1 MCGICGLIDYRNS
14 FSNGE
19 EALLRMRDAMMHRGP
34 DDGGLYVNKRGLFAG
49 LGHRRLSIIDLS
61 SAGKQPMANEDGS
74 IQLVLNGEIYN
85 YHELRERLKKSG
97 HLFKSNTDTE
107 VVVHLYE
114 EYGRECVNLLRG
126 MFAFAVWDNKK
137 NVLFLARDRA
147 GKKPLFYH
155 YSDGKLC
162 FASELSAL
170 MQSGIVRKS
179 INYSAIHYYL
189 TFGYIPAPLTIY
201 DDVFKLPAAH
211 SLTLDDKNIDVKR
224 YWALDFSKKTDISEE
239 DAAKEV
245 LRLLGDAVRVRLY
258 SDVPLGAFLSG
269 GIDSSIVVALM
280 SELSG
285 SKVKTFSIGFEEG
298 EYNEL
303 KYARLIAEKFGTEH
317 NEFIVKPHAME
328 ILPMLV
334 EHYGEP
340 YADSSCVPTYYVS
353 RETKKYV
360 TVALNGDGGDELFGG
375 YERYQAMAFSQTY
388 QRIPAIL
395 KRMVSAGSHILPDS
409 INPKSRVRNLKR
421 FLKVI
426 DMPTVERY
434 LRWIAVFDNDA
445 KDSIYSGDFKDKTR
459 GLEPSAFLSPYLNMP
474 GNLDIVDR
482 ALMADTN
489 LYLPYDLLVK
499 VDIAS
504 MANSL
509 EARAPFLDH
518 HLMEFAASLPAD
530 YKVRGLV
537 KKYILKKAIGKIIP
551 RENIYRRKMG
561 FGVPIGRW
569 FRMEM
574 KDYLRENLLSEKSL
588 SRGYFKPEVIRGIV
602 DQHIEGRADWA
613 YKLWALLMLELWHK
627 RFVD

>member
-1 MCGICGLIDYRNS
+1 MCGICGLVDYTNS
-14 FSNGE
+14 VNNGE
-19 EALLRMRDAMMHRGP
+19 EALLSMRDAMIHRGP
-34 DDGGLYVNKRGLFAG
+34 DDGGLYMNKRGIFAG

-85 YHELRERLKKSG
+85 FHELRERLKKSG

-114 EYGRECVNLLRG
+114 EHGRECVNLLRG
-126 MFAFAVWDNKK
+126 MFAFAIWNDKK
-137 NVLFLARDRA
+137 RTLFLARDRA

-155 YSDGKLC
+155 YSDGKFS

-170 MQSGIVRKS
+170 MQSGIVKRA
-179 INYSAIHYYL
+179 INYPAIHYYL

-201 DDVFKLPAAH
+201 DNVFKLPAAH
-211 SLTLDDKNIDVKR
+211 SLVLDGKSLDIKK
-224 YWALDFSKKTDISEE
+224 YWALDFSKKIDISEE
-239 DAAKEV
+239 EAAKQV
-245 LRLLGDAVRVRLY
+245 LELISDAVKVRLY

-269 GIDSSIVVALM
+269 GIDSSVVVALM
-280 SELSG
+280 SKLSG
-285 SKVKTFSIGFEEG
+285 KKVKTFSIGFEEG

-317 NEFIVKPHAME
+317 HEFVVKPHAMD
-328 ILPMLV
+328 ILPMLI
-334 EHYGEP
+334 ERYGEP

-375 YERYQAMAFSQTY
+375 YERYQAMAFSQMY
-388 QRIPAIL
+388 QHMPAIF
-395 KRMVSAGSHILPDS
+395 KRMISLASYILPDS
-409 INPKSRVRNLKR
+409 INPKSRMRNLKR

-426 DMPTVERY
+426 DMPAMERY

-445 KDSIYSGDFKDKTR
+445 KDSIYSEDFKDKMR
-459 GLEPSAFLSPYLNMP
+459 GSEPAAFLSPYLNAP
-474 GNLDIVDR
+474 GKLDIVDR
-482 ALMADTN
+482 ALMTDTN

-509 EARAPFLDH
+509 EARSPFLDH
-518 HLMEFAASLPAD
+518 HLMEFAASLPAG

-537 KKYILKKAIGKIIP
+537 KKYILKKAIDKIIP

-561 FGVPIGRW
+561 FGVPIGGW
-569 FRMEM
+569 FRTEM
-574 KDYLRENLLSEKSL
+574 KDFLRENLLSEKSMG
-588 SRGYFKPEVIRGIV
+588 RGYFKPEIIRNIV
-602 DQHIEGRADWA
+602 DEHVEGRADWA

-627 RFVD
+627 RFMD